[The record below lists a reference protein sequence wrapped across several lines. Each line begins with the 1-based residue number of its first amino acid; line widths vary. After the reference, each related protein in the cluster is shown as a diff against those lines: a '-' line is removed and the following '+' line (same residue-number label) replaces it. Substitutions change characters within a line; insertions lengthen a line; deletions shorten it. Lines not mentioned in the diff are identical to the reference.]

1 MTGYSVEIVNSTKE
15 LTGKEKIMVKD
26 TSNAVKIDDV
36 TNNGN
41 SITISPK
48 ILVTLKV
55 HNEKAQDKDYFKYII
70 IDENGDKYV
79 TGSESFIASLKNIM
93 SDMEEE
99 EEEYSVV
106 IYKMA
111 SKNYQG
117 KSFITCSIA

>member
-1 MTGYSVEIVNSTKE
+1 MTGYSVEITYSSKE

-55 HNEKAQDKDYFKYII
+55 HNEKSSDKDYFKYVI

-79 TGSESFIASLKNIM
+79 TGSESFIEALNDIM
-93 SDMEEE
+93 TDMEEE
-99 EEEYSVV
+99 EEKYSVV
-106 IYKMA
+106 IYKMP

>member
-1 MTGYSVEIVNSTKE
+1 MTGYSVEIINSTKE

-26 TSNAVKIDDV
+26 TSNAIKIDDV

-48 ILVTLKV
+48 ILVTLKI
-55 HNEKAQDKDYFKYII
+55 HNEKSADKDYLKYVI

-79 TGSESFIASLKNIM
+79 TGSESFITSLTDIM
-93 SDMEEE
+93 SDMAEEE
-99 EEEYSVV
+99 EKYSVV

>member
-15 LTGKEKIMVKD
+15 LTGKEKIMLKD

-79 TGSESFIASLKNIM
+79 TGSESFITALNDIM

-99 EEEYSVV
+99 EEKYSVV
-106 IYKMA
+106 VYKMA

>member
-1 MTGYSVEIVNSTKE
+1 MTGYSVEIIDSTKE

-79 TGSESFIASLKNIM
+79 TGSESFITSLNDIM
-93 SDMEEE
+93 TDMEEE
-99 EEEYSVV
+99 DEKYSVV
-106 IYKMA
+106 IYKMP

-117 KSFITCSIA
+117 KSFITCSIS

>member
-55 HNEKAQDKDYFKYII
+55 HNEKSQDKDYLKYVI

-79 TGSESFIASLKNIM
+79 TGSASFIEALGDIM
-93 SDMEEE
+93 AEMSEEE
-99 EEEYSVV
+99 EKYSVV
-106 IYKMA
+106 IYKMP

-117 KSFITCSIA
+117 KSFITCSIS

>member
-55 HNEKAQDKDYFKYII
+55 HNEKAQDMPDFG
-70 IDENGDKYV
+70 NV
-79 TGSESFIASLKNIM
+79 ALL
-93 SDMEEE
+93 
-99 EEEYSVV
+99 
-106 IYKMA
+106 
-111 SKNYQG
+111 
-117 KSFITCSIA
+117 